1 MAAAVLLAFAHAVVS
16 ALCGDDGTCDASEG
30 GHGIS
35 LLQRASNVARPQF
48 FSKERKIDQNPAFSG
63 KGKGRSLLETSAP
76 SLTAQGS
83 NVASLQVVGK
93 EGKIEQNSAFSGKG
107 KGRSLLETS
116 APSLTAQ
123 GSKWQ
128 VYKSLVK

>member
-16 ALCGDDGTCDASEG
+16 AFCGDDGTCDAPEG

-48 FSKERKIDQNPAFSG
+48 FSKERKI
-63 KGKGRSLLETSAP
+63 
-76 SLTAQGS
+76 
-83 NVASLQVVGK
+83 
-93 EGKIEQNSAFSGKG
+93 EQNLAFSGKG

-128 VYKSLVK
+128 VYKSLVKKRKIEQNPAFSGKGKGRSLLETSARSE